1 MAQNSADSHTA
12 IAPWHQKLLVT
23 TAVFTV
29 LLIAMGG
36 ILCMTQSIRD
46 CPDWP
51 GCFGKII
58 PPAETGPI
66 LEYTHRVLAALSGL
80 LILTSA
86 VVGLIRVRR
95 SLWISLPPLV
105 SIVLLVEVS
114 YFGAQVV
121 LRGLS
126 PGWAAVDVGSAL
138 LVVALMVATS
148 TAALANKD
156 PSLRIDRLK
165 YQSPFS
171 RIVLAATLVVYMIL
185 VSGILVAGKN
195 SVTGCLGWPIYSQQ
209 LAQMDAHK
217 LGEVIRQV
225 VSLIGIGLILFV
237 LIFAWRNRQSHPAI
251 FPLVN
256 WVGLAFLSEMLL
268 QILIL
273 IFGHL
278 VGLLVAYTVIMAAL
292 WGLLVA
298 FTVRLG
304 LEEAQA

>member
-23 TAVFTV
+23 TAVFTIF
-29 LLIAMGG
+29 LIAMGG

-51 GCFGKII
+51 GCFGKVI

-86 VVGLIRVRR
+86 VVGLIRARR

-148 TAALANKD
+148 TAALVNKD
-156 PSLRIDRLK
+156 PTLKIDRLK
-165 YQSPFS
+165 YESRFS
-171 RIVLAATLVVYMIL
+171 RSVLAATLVVYLIL

-195 SVTGCLGWPIYSQQ
+195 SVTGCLGWPIYSPQ
-209 LAQMDAHK
+209 LAQMDAHD

-237 LIFAWRNRQSHPAI
+237 LIFAWRNRQSYPVI

-256 WVGLAFLSEMLL
+256 WVGLAFLFEMML

-278 VGLLVAYTVIMAAL
+278 VGLLVAYTVIMAAF